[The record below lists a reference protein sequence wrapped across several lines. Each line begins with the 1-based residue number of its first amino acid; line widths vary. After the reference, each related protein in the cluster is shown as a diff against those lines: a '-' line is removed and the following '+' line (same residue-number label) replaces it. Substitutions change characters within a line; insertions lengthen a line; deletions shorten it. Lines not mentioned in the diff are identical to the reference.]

1 MFVLLSLAMSKKR
14 NLIDLRTPKHD
25 AASRIALRYDNKPD
39 ALLEI
44 LHDLQHEMGYV
55 PEDALPVLAKALNIS
70 RAEVHGVVTFYHDFR
85 RKPAGRHVV
94 KVCKAE
100 ACQSMAGNEL
110 AAAVENS
117 LKIRFGETTSD
128 GAITL
133 EAVYCLGLCASAPAI
148 LVDERPVGRVTLK
161 KFKALAA
168 ELAS

>member
-1 MFVLLSLAMSKKR
+1 MSKKHT
-14 NLIDLRTPKHD
+14 LINAVAPKND
-25 AASRIALRYDNKPD
+25 AASLIAARYDNKPD

-44 LHDLQHEMGYV
+44 LHDLQHEVGCV
-55 PEDALPVLAKALNIS
+55 EDSALPVLAKALNIS

-94 KVCKAE
+94 KVCRAE

-110 AAAVENS
+110 AESAQKS
-117 LKIRFGETTSD
+117 LKIKFGETTSD
-128 GAITL
+128 RAITL
-133 EAVYCLGLCASAPAI
+133 EAVYCLGLCATAPAL
-148 LVDERPVGRVTLK
+148 LVDERPMGRVTPK